1 METHFW
7 YKDRGFYESP
17 MDGGVEITEKYW
29 RELLVGQENGKEIAP
44 DENGY
49 PVLLEPGPRTLEEH
63 RADLLNRIQA
73 YDSSP
78 AVNSFTIGHAE
89 LWFDKATRSSL
100 AVTLDAEVAAGK
112 TTTTLWYGSEPPVA
126 IEISIDEA
134 RSILSALDVYAKQV
148 FDVTQR
154 HRAAVHDLKTIEDI
168 QDYDYTVGYP
178 EKLHFTAG
186 E

>member
-1 METHFW
+1 ME
-7 YKDRGFYESP
+7 KDTKTS
-17 MDGGVEITEKYW
+17 MWWQDGCFFDSSVKGSIEISTEYW
-29 RELLVGQENGKEIAP
+29 Q
-44 DENGY
+44 
-49 PVLLEPGPRTLEEH
+49 VLLDGQSSGKIIESNEEGFPILVEQGPRTLEEY
-63 RADLLNRIQA
+63 RADLLYRIQA

-78 AVNSFTIGHAE
+78 AVNSFAIGDAE

-100 AVTLDAEVAAGK
+100 AVTLDAEAAAGK

-154 HRAAVHDLKTIEDI
+154 HRAVVHGLTTIEDI
-168 QDYDYTVGYP
+168 QAYDYMADYP
-178 EKLHFTAG
+178 EKLKY
-186 E
+186 